1 MPLLKRGLRQAAF
14 MADKLGKSRAALPP
28 PEETGNTEA
37 DAATLE
43 LEDRD
48 GDGDSGIVGQPK
60 EV

>member
-1 MPLLKRGLRQAAF
+1 MPLLKKGLRQATF
-14 MADKLGKSRAALPP
+14 MADELGKSRAALTPL
-28 PEETGNTEA
+28 EETGNTEA